1 MRQAGRNQFLL
12 KVDYWFENPCPQTIH
27 VDLQMNTKD
36 DYRVQSTQLR
46 STMQSFSQFPWPK
59 PVTNYTQF
67 SYSFDQSATEWNT
80 VDIRDD
86 NWIVVPVAE
95 RGVRGH
101 RQGHGVRRNRTM
113 CEAHKSVDM
122 FVVLKSSNISSAT
135 DSTEVRE
142 PSTNSESVANNNVES
157 SSLPEMLNNLLY
169 PRNASPS
176 SSNIQNERIAKS
188 PDIESTPSIA
198 ETVTYEPSNPS
209 TLSDWENLRVDHH
222 EIYCELKKDVV
233 DFAEGYW
240 NKIDDGYNNHLA
252 IRGDGDC
259 IILCF
264 LVAKHGVHEYAGDLM
279 YGFGAEDIVGLR
291 KELVEWMIGN
301 DDEWNWSL
309 KVGDMKLEDF
319 LPRHVS
325 MLGAHIFALAMML
338 EMELKLYVQT
348 NIDDV
353 KMYKSDCS
361 HPTKSDA
368 SSSDTMDSTN
378 NPIKTRRKKKKRYKE
393 KRESDDSSVDLMDS
407 TNNSITTRRKKKKR
421 HKEKRESD
429 DSSVVMMDSTNNSR
443 LNKKSKAKRNTNLR
457 LNKKRV
463 KQGDDAEN
471 GNNGKRRQN
480 VGAALWLVGD
490 YIDHCYHRANDPKAR
505 TKLSLRVSQ
514 TQHRSKYITSVLRAM
529 LHQEVVF
536 QKDDMNK
543 QMTMKQWMEN
553 KKLDWKTIC
562 QKGWK
567 RGVGAAADATCEIV
581 YSALMS
587 GALRAA
593 LAT

>member
-1 MRQAGRNQFLL
+1 MCTWFWFYSIVFVNGFRDIEISYFDTIQDYRSFLL
-12 KVDYWFENPCPQTIH
+12 DRKLDT
-27 VDLQMNTKD
+27 NTPAGI
-36 DYRVQSTQLR
+36 RVNIT
-46 STMQSFSQFPWPK
+46 
-59 PVTNYTQF
+59 
-67 SYSFDQSATEWNT
+67 
-80 VDIRDD
+80 
-86 NWIVVPVAE
+86 
-95 RGVRGH
+95 
-101 RQGHGVRRNRTM
+101 
-113 CEAHKSVDM
+113 
-122 FVVLKSSNISSAT
+122 NIS
-135 DSTEVRE
+135 
-142 PSTNSESVANNNVES
+142 NNNALCLDGS
-157 SSLPEMLNNLLY
+157 IPIFYYRNGSGSGMHKFNIYLQGDLY
-169 PRNASPS
+169 RWVVFWYNQQS
-176 SSNIQNERIAKS
+176 I
-188 PDIESTPSIA
+188 TCFHFFMSIA
-198 ETVTYEPSNPS
+198 I
-209 TLSDWENLRVDHH
+209 SDFVWIN
-222 EIYCELKKDVV
+222 
-233 DFAEGYW
+233 
-240 NKIDDGYNNHLA
+240 
-252 IRGDGDC
+252 
-259 IILCF
+259 
-264 LVAKHGVHEYAGDLM
+264 

-291 KELVEWMIGN
+291 KELVDWMIGN

-429 DSSVVMMDSTNNSR
+429 DSSVGMMDSTNNSR

>member
-1 MRQAGRNQFLL
+1 M
-12 KVDYWFENPCPQTIH
+12 
-27 VDLQMNTKD
+27 
-36 DYRVQSTQLR
+36 
-46 STMQSFSQFPWPK
+46 
-59 PVTNYTQF
+59 
-67 SYSFDQSATEWNT
+67 
-80 VDIRDD
+80 
-86 NWIVVPVAE
+86 
-95 RGVRGH
+95 
-101 RQGHGVRRNRTM
+101 
-113 CEAHKSVDM
+113 
-122 FVVLKSSNISSAT
+122 
-135 DSTEVRE
+135 
-142 PSTNSESVANNNVES
+142 SE
-157 SSLPEMLNNLLY
+157 
-169 PRNASPS
+169 
-176 SSNIQNERIAKS
+176 
-188 PDIESTPSIA
+188 
-198 ETVTYEPSNPS
+198 
-209 TLSDWENLRVDHH
+209 
-222 EIYCELKKDVV
+222 
-233 DFAEGYW
+233 
-240 NKIDDGYNNHLA
+240 
-252 IRGDGDC
+252 
-259 IILCF
+259 
-264 LVAKHGVHEYAGDLM
+264 
-279 YGFGAEDIVGLR
+279 
-291 KELVEWMIGN
+291 
-301 DDEWNWSL
+301 
-309 KVGDMKLEDF
+309 
-319 LPRHVS
+319 
-325 MLGAHIFALAMML
+325 
-338 EMELKLYVQT
+338 
-348 NIDDV
+348 
-353 KMYKSDCS
+353 
-361 HPTKSDA
+361 SDA
-368 SSSDTMDSTN
+368 SSTDTMDSTN

-429 DSSVVMMDSTNNSR
+429 DSSVVMMDSTDNSR